1 MSKEKG
7 AQMQHNT
14 SDQVERVSHADNMDN
29 LVPINPLAA
38 KSLGIP
44 DALPYLSKQAGA
56 AQDAETQ
63 AQTLISEVLQLVH
76 RIETLSSNSGEA
88 YHAAPMKLQKVHEI
102 SRAILA
108 RLEERR

>member
-1 MSKEKG
+1 
-7 AQMQHNT
+7 MQHNT
-14 SDQVERVSHADNMDN
+14 SDQVERVSHAENIDN

-56 AQDAETQ
+56 AND

-88 YHAAPMKLQKVHEI
+88 FHAAPMKLQKVHEI

-108 RLEERR
+108 RLENG